1 MKCRV
6 TESRRRSGM
15 MRASCILALSILFAA
30 CTTQP
35 PPIATATSATA
46 PAGSVDY
53 LKTLGGGWRIRL
65 TDDHRAATAC
75 QYGLTVGPARP
86 FDKTL
91 YLRAEFENPLSPSS
105 PLITDTKIEP
115 WMREL
120 AIRSPEVR
128 GLRKGGRYRIRIH
141 IYDHP
146 QRKHEI
152 GFHDQT
158 MPARLNIDSDG
169 SVSF

>member
-1 MKCRV
+1 MAV
-6 TESRRRSGM
+6 P
-15 MRASCILALSILFAA
+15 
-30 CTTQP
+30 QP
-35 PPIATATSATA
+35 PI
-46 PAGSVDY
+46 DY

-65 TDDHRAATAC
+65 TDDHRAVTAC

-86 FDKTL
+86 FNKTL
-91 YLRAEFENPLSPSS
+91 YLRAEFQNPLAPSS

-120 AIRSPEVR
+120 SIRSPEVR
-128 GLRKGGRYRIRIH
+128 GLRKGGRYSIRIH
-141 IYDHP
+141 IFDHP
-146 QRKHEI
+146 ERKKPI

-158 MPARLNIDSDG
+158 IPSRLSVNYDG

>member
-1 MKCRV
+1 
-6 TESRRRSGM
+6 
-15 MRASCILALSILFAA
+15 MRIACVLLLSILCAA
-30 CTTQP
+30 CATTTAPPAP
-35 PPIATATSATA
+35 PPPVSAA
-46 PAGSVDY
+46 PQQPIDY

-65 TDDHRAATAC
+65 TDDHRALTAC

-120 AIRSPEVR
+120 SIRSPEVR
-128 GLRKGGRYRIRIH
+128 GLRKGGRYSIRIRIF
-141 IYDHP
+141 DHP
-146 QRKHEI
+146 ERKKEI
-152 GFHDQT
+152 GVHHQT
-158 MPARLNIDSDG
+158 IPARLNVNSDG